1 MKIIQSE
8 WLKIKMSYPSYLIL
22 GFSLIEII
30 TILPYLIFVKSS
42 KALEAAI
49 FFPMLA
55 IAVIISLVAILIC
68 EQEEQANHFQI
79 LISEREGAK
88 LWAAKIIILD
98 LMLLLPTFGV
108 WSLLYLVFK
117 QDSYLTVGLIYWLL
131 SAFLNHFHL
140 LLAFLL
146 GNSGNLIVAFI
157 ECLLIIFATNKVFLE
172 MHWLPIAL
180 PINMILEPV
189 DGYLVNLSIFI
200 SWIVL
205 LFLAQIYLL
214 KYSKI
219 KILK

>member
-8 WLKIKMSYPSYLIL
+8 LLKIKMSYPSYLIL
-22 GFSLIEII
+22 GFSVVEII

-55 IAVIISLVAILIC
+55 IAVIISLTAILIY
-68 EQEEQANHFQI
+68 EQEEQANQFQV
-79 LISEREGAK
+79 LISERNGPK
-88 LWAAKIIILD
+88 LWAAKILILD
-98 LMLLLPTFGV
+98 LMLLLPTIGL

-117 QDSYLTVGLIYWLL
+117 QDLFFTVGLVYWLL
-131 SAFLNHFHL
+131 SVLLNHVHL
-140 LLAFLL
+140 LLTFLL

-172 MHWLPIAL
+172 MYWLPIAL

-189 DGYLVNLSIFI
+189 DGYLVNLSILI
-200 SWIVL
+200 SWIVF
-205 LFLAQIYLL
+205 LFLVQIFLL
-214 KYSKI
+214 KYSKMR
-219 KILK
+219 ILK